1 MGLRRDFLPLLPHE
15 KEVYQEEHLLRI
27 VFDAEGILDVFRGR
41 IYTFIGKYIYRG
53 RKSHV

>member
-1 MGLRRDFLPLLPHE
+1 MGLGRDFLPLLSHE
-15 KEVYQEEHLLRI
+15 KEVDEEEHLLRI
-27 VFDAEGILDVFRGR
+27 ILDAEGILDVFRGR